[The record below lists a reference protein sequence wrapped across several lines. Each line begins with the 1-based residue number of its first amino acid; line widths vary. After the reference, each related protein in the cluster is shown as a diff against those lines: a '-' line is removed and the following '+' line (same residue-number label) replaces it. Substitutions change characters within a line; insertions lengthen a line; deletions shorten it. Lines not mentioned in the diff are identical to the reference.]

1 MDIRLKDDF
10 LGKWE
15 KYFGKSELPVSFY
28 FSNEISDAEPA
39 SEPKAGHSCLICE
52 LKKVREGKSIA
63 YTEDT
68 ISCRGA
74 RRYTGYTNE
83 MFPDFRY
90 FLSCGIPDELEGE
103 RYKKTPEL
111 VDDFLIN
118 YTPLPTEKKY
128 LIFKRWD
135 KLAES
140 DEPVAVIFFA
150 KPDVLSG
157 LFTLAN
163 FDSGEPYS
171 VTVPFAAGC
180 GSIIHYPA
188 LENLKDDPKCIM
200 GMFDPSARHCVEP
213 DVLTFSVPIKKF
225 AKIVEY
231 MDESFLITDTWKTVE
246 SRIRK

>member
-1 MDIRLKDDF
+1 MDLKLKDDF
-10 LGKWE
+10 LKNWE
-15 KYFGKSELPVSFY
+15 KYFGKSELPVTFY
-28 FSNEISDAEPA
+28 FSNNTMDAELAP
-39 SEPKAGHSCLICE
+39 EPKAGHSCLICE

-63 YTEDT
+63 YTENT

-74 RRYTGYTNE
+74 KRYTGYTNE
-83 MFPDFRY
+83 IFPDFRY
-90 FLSCGIPDELEGE
+90 FLSCGIPDKLEGE

-128 LIFKRWD
+128 MIFKRWD
-135 KLAES
+135 KLSEK
-140 DEPVAVIFFA
+140 DEPVAAIFFA

-163 FDSGEPYS
+163 FDSGEPFS
-171 VTVPFAAGC
+171 VNTPFAAGC

-188 LENLKDDPKCIM
+188 LENLKDNPQCIL

-213 DVLTFSVPIKKF
+213 DILTFSIPMKRFGKIIK
-225 AKIVEY
+225 Y
-231 MDESFLITDTWKTVE
+231 MNESFLITDTWKKVRE
-246 SRIRK
+246 RI